1 MNEQGY
7 EISIN
12 LGDMFA
18 YILHRWKLV
27 LIISIVFMISIGGY
41 QSYVQYDS
49 IQNKYADAT
58 YNEMTREMTQEQI
71 TNVDLFYSRY
81 QGFQERIKENKLY
94 SENSLLMRI
103 NADNVSVLTK
113 EYFVRTNYQGVM
125 SSFSTI
131 ALDLDD
137 YKKMAAVFGNDIDP
151 RYVGEVVSLSGSIDK
166 SGYDIDTTGGGMVL
180 EMTSGTINDS
190 YSGVLI
196 LTVSANSREDC
207 EKIALI
213 AEDAIEKHVK
223 ELKSVD
229 INVVLSELSAAY
241 TERVD
246 SGIAE
251 FQRSKNE
258 EGSKLVTDYLAFEE
272 NARLSMNQQQNDVF
286 SYLIEK
292 DQEFKEQFSWKRYFV
307 IGLLVGCLAAVIFLA
322 ALYICSPAIKSLD
335 DIERFTKEKG
345 IGVIIQ
351 KKKSGFFLNEFFSNW
366 AKRIEF
372 HGIKK
377 TADNEAIAFICDR
390 IGNICED
397 KKADKVFLV
406 SDTECE
412 YTKSVLEKA
421 VGLLKELGIEALTG
435 DPANSLEAL
444 KGLRQS
450 QVAVLA
456 VTMKDSLPKV
466 VRDEYIVCEENKIPV
481 VANFVVCPQK

>member
-1 MNEQGY
+1 
-7 EISIN
+7 
-12 LGDMFA
+12 
-18 YILHRWKLV
+18 
-27 LIISIVFMISIGGY
+27 
-41 QSYVQYDS
+41 
-49 IQNKYADAT
+49 
-58 YNEMTREMTQEQI
+58 
-71 TNVDLFYSRY
+71 
-81 QGFQERIKENKLY
+81 
-94 SENSLLMRI
+94 
-103 NADNVSVLTK
+103 
-113 EYFVRTNYQGVM
+113 
-125 SSFSTI
+125 
-131 ALDLDD
+131 
-137 YKKMAAVFGNDIDP
+137 
-151 RYVGEVVSLSGSIDK
+151 
-166 SGYDIDTTGGGMVL
+166 MVL
-180 EMTSGTINDS
+180 EMTSGSINDS

-272 NARLSMNQQQNDVF
+272 NARLSMNQQQNAVF

-397 KKADKVFLV
+397 KKADKVFFV

-421 VGLLKELGIEALTG
+421 VGLLKEVGIEALTG